1 MERVFIRIVGLGFVL
16 ISATGCGEQRR
27 CARQYASAIC
37 STLETCAPGVVSL
50 TFGDVTECQSAV
62 RERLGNKRQD
72 NNCDFDSNLAL
83 ECIEDL
89 ESMQCNAL
97 LSGYEPPS
105 CEGVYQCDED
115 SERYTG
121 LSDTGF

>member
-1 MERVFIRIVGLGFVL
+1 MEGVCARIVGLGIVL

-27 CARQYASAIC
+27 FARQYASAIC
-37 STLETCAPGVVSL
+37 STLESCAPGVVSL
-50 TFGDVTECQSAV
+50 TFGDATECQSAV
-62 RERLGNKRQD
+62 RERLGKQRQD
-72 NNCDFDSNLAL
+72 NNCDFDSSLAW
-83 ECIEDL
+83 ECIDDL

-97 LSGYEPPS
+97 LSGHEPPS

-115 SERYTG
+115 SGRYMG